1 LENQIRQT
9 MTKKLSLVAIMPDSD
24 QIVGLIIVDVKV
36 LLTLLSLINILN
48 VSTNVIVIDL
58 KVIAN
63 VRVVEFR

>member
-1 LENQIRQT
+1 MENQIRQT